1 MWYIKETEETKEILG
16 EKAQKFPL
24 IFKKIIYIIKNKF
37 CIVNIKEMEDKKIC
51 IIPFVK
57 ETRINKNTA
66 EKISKKINKLLIKN
80 NVRNVAL
87 SEHLRTIEILVNTL
101 HANNINILDGRWLF
115 KYEII
120 DILKY
125 ISEKSNKKIENLKV
139 SILLNN
145 KQDVDEQ
152 NIILLA
158 NTVKSVNIVTNHINE
173 YKSLE
178 ERLQNDLGIII
189 TISNNTKKSLLKSDV
204 IINIDFPEE
213 NVNKYTLPRSV
224 VLINIDGKINIQS
237 KKFNGINVNYYNI
250 VLSEN
255 LTKIFIENNLYN
267 AFNSVILYESIIF
280 RKDNFKNIREDISN
294 DKIEIR
300 NLIGN
305 SGEIN
310 EDEFKKVFTQK
321 SQ

>member
-310 EDEFKKVFTQK
+310 EDEFKKIFSNN